1 MTPDGSSSLLCKAAA
16 LLFAGGAH
24 ALIFTLARFDAA
36 PPPLVQP
43 AATRVFILPAAA
55 PTPILQEP
63 GPPPLEQESEPELA
77 PPIQQEESEVEVP
90 VPQEAKPEIP
100 PQEPPPEP
108 EPLSPEPEPE
118 PKPEPEQ
125 EPIAEP
131 PPLPPLP
138 EPVPETVSEPD
149 PPATPTPEPTPT
161 LPEPDVA
168 AAPDNSDGVADVP
181 PAPRRPIKPEYP
193 LQARQEQWEG
203 DVTCAVHISPHGRV
217 LEADIVQGS
226 GHEVLDAAA
235 LKAVRAARFSPALRR
250 GRPVELRVRLTVSF
264 RLDDRR

>member
-1 MTPDGSSSLLCKAAA
+1 MTADGSSSLLCKAAA

-43 AATRVFILPAAA
+43 AATRVFILPAVVV
-55 PTPILQEP
+55 PPILQEP
-63 GPPPLEQESEPELA
+63 VAPPPDPEPELE
-77 PPIQQEESEVEVP
+77 PEP
-90 VPQEAKPEIP
+90 V
-100 PQEPPPEP
+100 PEP
-108 EPLSPEPEPE
+108 EPPPILQQEEAPVELPEPPPHEPEPE
-118 PKPEPEQ
+118 PIPEP
-125 EPIAEP
+125 I
-131 PPLPPLP
+131 PPLP

>member
-1 MTPDGSSSLLCKAAA
+1 MTADGSSSLLCKAAA

-43 AATRVFILPAAA
+43 AATRVFILPAVVV
-55 PTPILQEP
+55 PPILQEP
-63 GPPPLEQESEPELA
+63 VAPPPD
-77 PPIQQEESEVEVP
+77 
-90 VPQEAKPEIP
+90 
-100 PQEPPPEP
+100 
-108 EPLSPEPEPE
+108 
-118 PKPEPEQ
+118 PEPEQ
-125 EPIAEP
+125 EPEPVPEPEP
-131 PPLPPLP
+131 PPILQQEEAPVELPEPPPQEPEPEPTPEPLPPLP
-138 EPVPETVSEPD
+138 EPVSEPE
-149 PPATPTPEPTPT
+149 PPAAPMPEPAPT

-181 PAPRRPIKPEYP
+181 PAPRRPIQPEYP

-235 LKAVRAARFSPALRR
+235 LKAVRAARFSPALKR

>member
-1 MTPDGSSSLLCKAAA
+1 MTADGSSSLLCKAAA

-43 AATRVFILPAAA
+43 AATRVFILPAVVV
-55 PTPILQEP
+55 PPILQEP
-63 GPPPLEQESEPELA
+63 VAPPPDPEPELE
-77 PPIQQEESEVEVP
+77 PEP
-90 VPQEAKPEIP
+90 V
-100 PQEPPPEP
+100 PEP
-108 EPLSPEPEPE
+108 EPPPILQQEEAPVELPEPPPHEPEPE
-118 PKPEPEQ
+118 PIPE
-125 EPIAEP
+125 
-131 PPLPPLP
+131 PLPPLP

>member
-1 MTPDGSSSLLCKAAA
+1 MTADGSSSLLCKAAA

-24 ALIFTLARFDAA
+24 ALIFSLARFDAA

-43 AATRVFILPAAA
+43 AATRVFILPAVVAPPILREPAA
-55 PTPILQEP
+55 PPPDPEPAPGPEPESPPILPQEEAP
-63 GPPPLEQESEPELA
+63 VELPEPIPEPVSEPE
-77 PPIQQEESEVEVP
+77 
-90 VPQEAKPEIP
+90 
-100 PQEPPPEP
+100 
-108 EPLSPEPEPE
+108 
-118 PKPEPEQ
+118 
-125 EPIAEP
+125 
-131 PPLPPLP
+131 
-138 EPVPETVSEPD
+138 
-149 PPATPTPEPTPT
+149 PPAAPMLEPTPT

-168 AAPDNSDGVADVP
+168 AAPDDSDGVADVP

-235 LKAVRAARFSPALRR
+235 LKAVRAARFSPALKR

>member
-1 MTPDGSSSLLCKAAA
+1 MTADGSSSLLCKAAA

-43 AATRVFILPAAA
+43 AATRVFILPAVVV
-55 PTPILQEP
+55 PPILQEP
-63 GPPPLEQESEPELA
+63 VAPPPDPEPELE
-77 PPIQQEESEVEVP
+77 PEP
-90 VPQEAKPEIP
+90 V
-100 PQEPPPEP
+100 PEP
-108 EPLSPEPEPE
+108 EPPPILQQEEAPVELPEPPPQEPEPE
-118 PKPEPEQ
+118 PTPE
-125 EPIAEP
+125 
-131 PPLPPLP
+131 PLPPLP
-138 EPVPETVSEPD
+138 EPVSEPE
-149 PPATPTPEPTPT
+149 PPAAPMPEPTPT

>member
-43 AATRVFILPAAA
+43 AATRVFILPAAVV
-55 PTPILQEP
+55 PPILQE
-63 GPPPLEQESEPELA
+63 S
-77 PPIQQEESEVEVP
+77 VV
-90 VPQEAKPEIP
+90 
-100 PQEPPPEP
+100 PPPEP
-108 EPLSPEPEPE
+108 ELEPEPGLEPEPVPEPEPPPILQQEEAPVELPEPPPQEPEPE
-118 PKPEPEQ
+118 PIPE
-125 EPIAEP
+125 
-131 PPLPPLP
+131 PLPPLP

>member
-1 MTPDGSSSLLCKAAA
+1 MTADGSSSLLCKAAA

-24 ALIFTLARFDAA
+24 ALIFSLARFDAA
-36 PPPLVQP
+36 PPPLVQT
-43 AATRVFILPAAA
+43 AATRVFILPAVVV
-55 PTPILQEP
+55 PPILQEP
-63 GPPPLEQESEPELA
+63 VAPPPDPEPELE
-77 PPIQQEESEVEVP
+77 PEP
-90 VPQEAKPEIP
+90 V
-100 PQEPPPEP
+100 PEP
-108 EPLSPEPEPE
+108 EPPPILQQEEAPVELPEPPPHEPEPE
-118 PKPEPEQ
+118 PIPE
-125 EPIAEP
+125 
-131 PPLPPLP
+131 PLPPLP

-250 GRPVELRVRLTVSF
+250 GRPVEVRVRLTVSF

>member
-1 MTPDGSSSLLCKAAA
+1 MTADGSSSLLCKAAA

-43 AATRVFILPAAA
+43 AATRVFILPAVVV
-55 PTPILQEP
+55 PPILQE
-63 GPPPLEQESEPELA
+63 S
-77 PPIQQEESEVEVP
+77 VV
-90 VPQEAKPEIP
+90 
-100 PQEPPPEP
+100 PPPEP
-108 EPLSPEPEPE
+108 ELEPEPGLEPDPVPEPEPPPILQQEEAPVELPEPPPQEPEPE
-118 PKPEPEQ
+118 PTPEP
-125 EPIAEP
+125 P
-131 PPLPPLP
+131 PPLP
-138 EPVPETVSEPD
+138 EPVSEPD
-149 PPATPTPEPTPT
+149 PPAAPMPEPAPT

>member
-43 AATRVFILPAAA
+43 AATRVFILPAVVV
-55 PTPILQEP
+55 PPILQE
-63 GPPPLEQESEPELA
+63 S
-77 PPIQQEESEVEVP
+77 VV
-90 VPQEAKPEIP
+90 
-100 PQEPPPEP
+100 PPPEP
-108 EPLSPEPEPE
+108 ELEPEPGLEPEPVPEPEPPPILQQEEAPVELPEPPPQEPEPE
-118 PKPEPEQ
+118 PTPE
-125 EPIAEP
+125 
-131 PPLPPLP
+131 PLPPLP

-149 PPATPTPEPTPT
+149 PPAAPMPEPAPT
-161 LPEPDVA
+161 LPEPDVV

>member
-1 MTPDGSSSLLCKAAA
+1 MTADGSSSLLCKAAA

-24 ALIFTLARFDAA
+24 ALIFSLARFDAA

-43 AATRVFILPAAA
+43 AATRVFILPAVVV
-55 PTPILQEP
+55 PPILQEP
-63 GPPPLEQESEPELA
+63 VAPPPDPEPELE
-77 PPIQQEESEVEVP
+77 PEP
-90 VPQEAKPEIP
+90 V
-100 PQEPPPEP
+100 PEP
-108 EPLSPEPEPE
+108 EPPPILQQEEAPVELPEPPPQEPEPE
-118 PKPEPEQ
+118 PTPE
-125 EPIAEP
+125 
-131 PPLPPLP
+131 PLPPLP
-138 EPVPETVSEPD
+138 EPVPETVSEPE

-264 RLDDRR
+264 RLDERR

>member
-1 MTPDGSSSLLCKAAA
+1 MTADGSSSLLCKAAA

-43 AATRVFILPAAA
+43 AATRVFILPAVVV
-55 PTPILQEP
+55 PPILQEP
-63 GPPPLEQESEPELA
+63 VAPPPDPEPELE
-77 PPIQQEESEVEVP
+77 PEP
-90 VPQEAKPEIP
+90 V
-100 PQEPPPEP
+100 PEP
-108 EPLSPEPEPE
+108 EPPPILQQEEAPVELPEPPPQEPEPE
-118 PKPEPEQ
+118 PTPE
-125 EPIAEP
+125 
-131 PPLPPLP
+131 PLPPLP

>member
-1 MTPDGSSSLLCKAAA
+1 MTADGSSSLLCKAAA

-24 ALIFTLARFDAA
+24 ALLFSLACFDAA
-36 PPPLVQP
+36 PSPLVQP
-43 AATRVFILPAAA
+43 AATRVFILPAVVVPPILREPAA
-55 PTPILQEP
+55 P
-63 GPPPLEQESEPELA
+63 PPDPEPELE
-77 PPIQQEESEVEVP
+77 PEP
-90 VPQEAKPEIP
+90 V
-100 PQEPPPEP
+100 PEP
-108 EPLSPEPEPE
+108 EPPPILQQEEAPVELPEPEPE
-118 PKPEPEQ
+118 PV
-125 EPIAEP
+125 P
-131 PPLPPLP
+131 PQQ
-138 EPVPETVSEPD
+138 EPVPEPIPEPVSEPE
-149 PPATPTPEPTPT
+149 PPAAPMLEPTPT

-168 AAPDNSDGVADVP
+168 AAPDDSDGVADVP

>member
-1 MTPDGSSSLLCKAAA
+1 MTADGSSSLLCKAAA

-24 ALIFTLARFDAA
+24 ALIFSLARFDAA

-43 AATRVFILPAAA
+43 AATRVFILPAVVV
-55 PTPILQEP
+55 PPILQEP
-63 GPPPLEQESEPELA
+63 VAPPPDPEPELE
-77 PPIQQEESEVEVP
+77 PEP
-90 VPQEAKPEIP
+90 V
-100 PQEPPPEP
+100 PEP
-108 EPLSPEPEPE
+108 EPPPNLQQEEAPDELPEPEPE
-118 PKPEPEQ
+118 PVPPQQ
-125 EPIAEP
+125 EPV
-131 PPLPPLP
+131 P

-149 PPATPTPEPTPT
+149 PPATPMPEPTPT

-168 AAPDNSDGVADVP
+168 AAPDDSDGVADVP

>member
-43 AATRVFILPAAA
+43 AATRVFILPAVVA
-55 PTPILQEP
+55 PPILQE
-63 GPPPLEQESEPELA
+63 S
-77 PPIQQEESEVEVP
+77 VV
-90 VPQEAKPEIP
+90 
-100 PQEPPPEP
+100 PPPEP
-108 EPLSPEPEPE
+108 ELEPEPGLEPEPVPEPEPPPILQQEEAPVELPEPPPHEPEPE
-118 PKPEPEQ
+118 PIPE
-125 EPIAEP
+125 
-131 PPLPPLP
+131 PLPPLP

>member
-1 MTPDGSSSLLCKAAA
+1 MTADGSSSLLCKAAA
-16 LLFAGGAH
+16 LLLAGGAH
-24 ALIFTLARFDAA
+24 ALLFSLACFDAA
-36 PPPLVQP
+36 PSPLVQP
-43 AATRVFILPAAA
+43 AATRVFILPAVV
-55 PTPILQEP
+55 
-63 GPPPLEQESEPELA
+63 A
-77 PPIQQEESEVEVP
+77 PPILREP
-90 VPQEAKPEIP
+90 AA
-100 PQEPPPEP
+100 PPPEP
-108 EPLSPEPEPE
+108 EPELEPEPVPEPEPPPILQQEEAPVELPEPPPQEPEPE
-118 PKPEPEQ
+118 PTPE
-125 EPIAEP
+125 
-131 PPLPPLP
+131 PLPPLP
-138 EPVPETVSEPD
+138 EPVSEPE
-149 PPATPTPEPTPT
+149 PPAAPMPEPAPT
-161 LPEPDVA
+161 LPEPDVV

>member
-1 MTPDGSSSLLCKAAA
+1 MTADGSSSLLCKAAA

-24 ALIFTLARFDAA
+24 ALIFSLARFDAA

-43 AATRVFILPAAA
+43 AATRVFILPAVVV
-55 PTPILQEP
+55 PPILQEP
-63 GPPPLEQESEPELA
+63 VAPPPDPEPELE
-77 PPIQQEESEVEVP
+77 PEP
-90 VPQEAKPEIP
+90 V
-100 PQEPPPEP
+100 PEP
-108 EPLSPEPEPE
+108 EPPPILQQEEAPVELPEPPPHEPEPE
-118 PKPEPEQ
+118 PIPE
-125 EPIAEP
+125 
-131 PPLPPLP
+131 PLPPLP

>member
-1 MTPDGSSSLLCKAAA
+1 MTADGSSSLLCKAAA

-24 ALIFTLARFDAA
+24 ALIFSLARFDAA

-43 AATRVFILPAAA
+43 AATRMFILPAVVV
-55 PTPILQEP
+55 PPILQEP
-63 GPPPLEQESEPELA
+63 VAPPPDPEPELE
-77 PPIQQEESEVEVP
+77 PEP
-90 VPQEAKPEIP
+90 V
-100 PQEPPPEP
+100 PEP
-108 EPLSPEPEPE
+108 EPPPILQQEEAPVELPEPPPHEPEPE
-118 PKPEPEQ
+118 PIPE
-125 EPIAEP
+125 
-131 PPLPPLP
+131 PLPPLP

-250 GRPVELRVRLTVSF
+250 GRPVELRVCLTVSF

>member
-1 MTPDGSSSLLCKAAA
+1 MTADGSSSLLCKAAA

-24 ALIFTLARFDAA
+24 ALIFSLARFDAA

-63 GPPPLEQESEPELA
+63 
-77 PPIQQEESEVEVP
+77 VV
-90 VPQEAKPEIP
+90 
-100 PQEPPPEP
+100 PPPEP
-108 EPLSPEPEPE
+108 ELEPEPGLEPEPVPEPEPPPILQQEEAPVELPEPPPQEPEPE
-118 PKPEPEQ
+118 PTPE
-125 EPIAEP
+125 
-131 PPLPPLP
+131 PLPPLP

>member
-24 ALIFTLARFDAA
+24 ALIFSLARFDAA

-43 AATRVFILPAAA
+43 AATRVFILPAVVV
-55 PTPILQEP
+55 PPILQE
-63 GPPPLEQESEPELA
+63 S
-77 PPIQQEESEVEVP
+77 VV
-90 VPQEAKPEIP
+90 
-100 PQEPPPEP
+100 PPPEP
-108 EPLSPEPEPE
+108 ELEPEPGLEPEPVPEPEPPPILQQEEAPVELPEPPPQEPEPE
-118 PKPEPEQ
+118 PTPE
-125 EPIAEP
+125 
-131 PPLPPLP
+131 PLPPLP

>member
-24 ALIFTLARFDAA
+24 ALIFSLSRFDAA

-43 AATRVFILPAAA
+43 AATRVFILPAVVV
-55 PTPILQEP
+55 PPILQEP
-63 GPPPLEQESEPELA
+63 VAPPPDPEPELE
-77 PPIQQEESEVEVP
+77 PEP
-90 VPQEAKPEIP
+90 V
-100 PQEPPPEP
+100 PEP
-108 EPLSPEPEPE
+108 EPPPILQQEEAPVELPEPPPHEPEPE
-118 PKPEPEQ
+118 PIPE
-125 EPIAEP
+125 
-131 PPLPPLP
+131 PLPPLP

>member
-24 ALIFTLARFDAA
+24 ALIFSLARFDAA

-43 AATRVFILPAAA
+43 AATRVFILPAVV
-55 PTPILQEP
+55 
-63 GPPPLEQESEPELA
+63 A
-77 PPIQQEESEVEVP
+77 PPILREP
-90 VPQEAKPEIP
+90 AA
-100 PQEPPPEP
+100 PPPEP
-108 EPLSPEPEPE
+108 EPELEPEPVPEPGPPPILQQEEAPVELPEPPPQEPEPE
-118 PKPEPEQ
+118 PTPE
-125 EPIAEP
+125 
-131 PPLPPLP
+131 PLPPLP

-203 DVTCAVHISPHGRV
+203 EVTCAVHISPHGRV

>member
-1 MTPDGSSSLLCKAAA
+1 MTADGSSSLLCKAAA
-16 LLFAGGAH
+16 LLLAGGAH
-24 ALIFTLARFDAA
+24 ALLFSLACFDAA
-36 PPPLVQP
+36 PSPLVQP
-43 AATRVFILPAAA
+43 AATRVFILPAVVV
-55 PTPILQEP
+55 PPILQE
-63 GPPPLEQESEPELA
+63 S
-77 PPIQQEESEVEVP
+77 VV
-90 VPQEAKPEIP
+90 
-100 PQEPPPEP
+100 PPPEP
-108 EPLSPEPEPE
+108 ELEPEPGLEPEPVPEPEPPPILQQEEAPVELPEPPPQEPEPE
-118 PKPEPEQ
+118 PIPE
-125 EPIAEP
+125 
-131 PPLPPLP
+131 PLPPLP

-149 PPATPTPEPTPT
+149 PPATPMPEPAPT
-161 LPEPDVA
+161 LPEPDVV

-217 LEADIVQGS
+217 LEGDIVQGS

-235 LKAVRAARFSPALRR
+235 LKAVCAARFSPALRR

>member
-43 AATRVFILPAAA
+43 AATRVFILPAVVV
-55 PTPILQEP
+55 PPILQE
-63 GPPPLEQESEPELA
+63 S
-77 PPIQQEESEVEVP
+77 VV
-90 VPQEAKPEIP
+90 
-100 PQEPPPEP
+100 PPPEP
-108 EPLSPEPEPE
+108 ELEPEPGLEPEPVPEPEPPPILQQEEAPVELPEPPPQEPEPE
-118 PKPEPEQ
+118 PTPE
-125 EPIAEP
+125 
-131 PPLPPLP
+131 PLPPLP
-138 EPVPETVSEPD
+138 EPVPETVSEPE
-149 PPATPTPEPTPT
+149 PPAAPMPEPAPT